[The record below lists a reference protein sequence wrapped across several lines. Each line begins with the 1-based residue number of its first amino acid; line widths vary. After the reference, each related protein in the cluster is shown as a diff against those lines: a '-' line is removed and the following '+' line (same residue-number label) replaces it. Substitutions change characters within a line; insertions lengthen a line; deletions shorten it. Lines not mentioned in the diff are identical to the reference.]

1 MGVSGSSD
9 ENDSWGDS
17 PSGSAG
23 LPVENKGDQ
32 AESSRGAAA
41 AEIIMSFNAWN
52 EYKARRVSALPLINW
67 STATPA
73 LALARVNQ

>member
-9 ENDSWGDS
+9 ENDSWGNW

-23 LPVENKGDQ
+23 LPVENKGHQ
-32 AESSRGAAA
+32 VESSGGAAA

-52 EYKARRVSALPLINW
+52 ESKARRVSALPSIN
-67 STATPA
+67 
-73 LALARVNQ
+73 

>member
-1 MGVSGSSD
+1 MGVSGLSN
-9 ENDSWGDS
+9 ENDSCNL

-32 AESSRGAAA
+32 AESSGGAAA

-52 EYKARRVSALPLINW
+52 ESKARRVSALPSIN
-67 STATPA
+67 
-73 LALARVNQ
+73 